1 MAIKF
6 RNSLFGFN
14 KDDVLEYVVAAKSSE
29 NTLKTKV
36 QNLEKQLDEANKK
49 NSELEDKNNELSSTL
64 SLKLAELEEYHLRE
78 EHLTKLS
85 ESIGKM
91 YLVSQAN
98 AKTVL
103 QSVNDS
109 VKKAEEII
117 TAKIDAAEKAEE
129 EFTSIRQMLNE
140 KTEAFNSE
148 VLELQDKLYRTKI
161 SIKENRETAL
171 ESTANIEEL
180 VSVVESK

>member
-1 MAIKF
+1 
-6 RNSLFGFN
+6 
-14 KDDVLEYVVAAKSSE
+14 
-29 NTLKTKV
+29 
-36 QNLEKQLDEANKK
+36 
-49 NSELEDKNNELSSTL
+49 
-64 SLKLAELEEYHLRE
+64 
-78 EHLTKLS
+78 
-85 ESIGKM
+85 M

-117 TAKIDAAEKAEE
+117 NAKIDAAEKAEE

-161 SIKENRETAL
+161 SIKENREIVE

-180 VSVVESK
+180 VSAVENK

>member
-14 KDDVLEYVVAAKSSE
+14 KDDVLEYVVAAKSNE
-29 NTLKTKV
+29 NTLKTKIEK
-36 QNLEKQLDEANKK
+36 LEKELSEANKANNDLTAK
-49 NSELEDKNNELSSTL
+49 NAELSSTL
-64 SLKLAELEEYHLRE
+64 AVKTAELDEYHTRE
-78 EHLTKLS
+78 EQLTKLS

-161 SIKENRETAL
+161 SIKENREIVE

-180 VSVVESK
+180 VSALESK